1 MLKRTSWGRVQRSDA
16 AIRTDSGYSSNGD
29 FDMNNNTLVIAIASL
44 LVGGVATAAY
54 INNSPRQT
62 DMLGSESDL
71 AQPSSSSSMIADDR
85 RIDDGSIPAGG
96 RLEYADVVAVEPLTK
111 TEPMYATVIGTEP
124 VRETV
129 TGSAPREICND
140 VVVQDRLPER
150 DGNVGGTVAGVLIGG
165 LVGNQ
170 VGDGNGRK
178 AATAAGA
185 AAGGYIGNRVDRNH
199 VGGKVVSRTD
209 RQCRTVSEATSS
221 SRTVAWNVTYRNPD
235 GTTDTMRTDRKPG
248 SRIPLG
254 SEKTVIGYDVTYRYQ
269 GQEQQL
275 RMDDK
280 PGARLPVINGQV
292 VTQVASAN
300 GGIRG

>member
-1 MLKRTSWGRVQRSDA
+1 
-16 AIRTDSGYSSNGD
+16 
-29 FDMNNNTLVIAIASL
+29 MNNNTLVIAIASL
-44 LVGGVATAAY
+44 LAGGMATAAY
-54 INNSPRQT
+54 INNSPSQT
-62 DMLGSESDL
+62 DMSASKADL
-71 AQPSSSSSMIADDR
+71 AQPSRSNRMIADDG
-85 RIDDGSIPAGG
+85 RIDDGRIPAGG
-96 RLEYADVVAVEPLTK
+96 KLEYADVVAVEPLTK
-111 TEPMYATVIGTEP
+111 SEQLYATVIGTEP

-129 TGSAPREICND
+129 NGSAPREVCEDIA
-140 VVVQDRLPER
+140 VQDRLPER
-150 DGNVGGTVAGVLIGG
+150 DGNVGGTVAGALIGG

-185 AAGGYIGNRVDRNH
+185 AAGGYIGNRVDRRH
-199 VGGKVVSRTD
+199 VGGQVVIRTQ

-254 SEKTVIGYDVTYRYQ
+254 SEKTVVGYDVTYRYR
-269 GQEQQL
+269 GQEQHL

-280 PGARLPVINGQV
+280 PGARLPVIDGQV
-292 VTQVASAN
+292 VTRVAPASD
-300 GGIRG
+300 RGRG